1 MDHGRVVAAG
11 TPTELKRRVS
21 GDVIGIGVDRANV
34 ARTVELLEGLPGV
47 TGMVVAGDTL
57 KLTVEAG
64 EKVLPLLLP
73 RLVDAGIP
81 VQRVEMNRPTLDEVF
96 QKTTGR
102 ALTEI
107 EAESEAGGGGGGW
120 K

>member
-1 MDHGRVVAAG
+1 
-11 TPTELKRRVS
+11 
-21 GDVIGIGVDRANV
+21 
-34 ARTVELLEGLPGV
+34 
-47 TGMVVAGDTL
+47 
-57 KLTVEAG
+57 
-64 EKVLPLLLP
+64 
-73 RLVDAGIP
+73 VDAGIP